1 MGPYATKDAILAL
14 GIKLKPDMVL
24 ADISDMFLN
33 SATQIIEVKT
43 GKTWDTIAATSLY
56 IDGRGEPFI
65 FCPITPILTLTG
77 LKIIAGDT
85 TEESLDVAGT
95 DREVWYNDQTG
106 LISRINSQ
114 EDIARPYSGAC
125 FPHGVKNIKIEGTFG
140 KVSTELPIL
149 ELLQTLLVFQML
161 GLIFPSQFRLSDL
174 TGEKI
179 GEYSYTLAAME
190 YSVNPNNQRKT
201 LDGYINWLF
210 EQLDQERDGRYLAI

>member
-1 MGPYATKDAILAL
+1 MGPYASKATILEL
-14 GIKLKPDMVL
+14 GQKLKPDLVL

-43 GKTWDTIAATSLY
+43 GKTWDSPLTPILY
-56 IDGRGEPFI
+56 IDGRGEPFV
-65 FCPITPILTLTG
+65 FSPITPIRTLTEVA
-77 LKIIAGDT
+77 IIAPDT
-85 TEESLDVAGT
+85 TEELLDVSGS
-95 DREVWYNDQTG
+95 DREVWFNDITG
-106 LISRINSQ
+106 EIKRISSF

-125 FPHGVKNIKIEGTFG
+125 FPEGIKNIRITGTFG

-161 GLIFPSQFRLSDL
+161 ALIFPKEFRLTDL

-190 YSVNPNNQRKT
+190 YSVNPDNQRKT
-201 LDGYINWLF
+201 LDGYIAWLF
-210 EQLDQERDGRYLAI
+210 TQLEDERDGRYLAI